1 MGYTTLREAR
11 GMVQKKRPFR
21 GNNVEGEWDAGNTLY
36 VVYSY
41 RSTFPIY
48 VYDTVSQRWFY
59 NKDKYSRTTSRHQSA
74 CKPFADDPIYLPVG
88 EMLELI
94 YSGFMGLMELK
105 AA

>member
-1 MGYTTLREAR
+1 MAYTTLREAG
-11 GMVQKKRPFR
+11 GMVQKLRPFK
-21 GNNVEGEWDAGNTLY
+21 GNHIEGEWDASNTLY

-48 VYDTVSQRWFY
+48 VWDTVSQRWFY

-74 CKPFADDPIYLPVG
+74 CCPFVDDPIYLSVDD
-88 EMLELI
+88 MVELV
-94 YSGFMGLMELK
+94 YSGFMGLMERK